1 MRKHMTEVF
10 PKAPI
15 TEALIDI
22 GVQLPESVS
31 LTDLEKLHSHI
42 KGEYPDKK
50 PRNLWEEKVELKED
64 GAPHTETRIQKLGY
78 LFTRA
83 DRTQVVQFRLDGFT
97 FNRLRPYTRWE
108 DVCPQARKLW
118 DLYKAGVRP
127 VEVTRIAVRYIN
139 SIEIP
144 SKSFDFDDYFTAT
157 PKVPDGLPQILD
169 HFFMR
174 TQIPFAEVDAKAVVI
189 QTLSNKQDPMKTVI
203 LLDIDVF
210 RQENLPPPDDE
221 RIWKIFAKFRE
232 IKNEIFLKSITE
244 KTKELFR

>member
-1 MRKHMTEVF
+1 MEVF

-22 GVQLPESVS
+22 RAQLPESVS
-31 LTDLEKLHSHI
+31 LIDLEKLHSHI

-50 PRNLWEEKVELKED
+50 PRNLWEGKVELKQE
-64 GAPHTETRIQKLGY
+64 GAPHTETRVQKLGY

-118 DLYKAGVRP
+118 DLYKAGVKP

-144 SKSFDFDDYFTAT
+144 SKDFDFDDYFTAT

-174 TQIPFAEVDAKAVVI
+174 TQIPFAEEDAKAVVI
-189 QTLSNKQDPMKTVI
+189 QTLSNLSLI
-203 LLDIDVF
+203 HI
-210 RQENLPPPDDE
+210 
-221 RIWKIFAKFRE
+221 
-232 IKNEIFLKSITE
+232 
-244 KTKELFR
+244 